1 MENLDDPF
9 AIQITISLF
18 LSLSLEENHLS
29 ISPGAYTE
37 QTYRKTFSLSD
48 LDLYFVISLLF
59 CFHMSKKMTMMM
71 SILPGEGYAAFWAF
85 NVMLRYHNLGQH
97 PSHSLI
103 FLQNTMTKNH
113 HD

>member
-59 CFHMSKKMTMMM
+59 FFHMS
-71 SILPGEGYAAFWAF
+71 
-85 NVMLRYHNLGQH
+85 
-97 PSHSLI
+97 
-103 FLQNTMTKNH
+103 
-113 HD
+113 

>member
-37 QTYRKTFSLSD
+37 QTYRKTFSLSN
-48 LDLYFVISLLF
+48 LDLYFVISLF
-59 CFHMSKKMTMMM
+59 FATIRRKDD
-71 SILPGEGYAAFWAF
+71 
-85 NVMLRYHNLGQH
+85 
-97 PSHSLI
+97 
-103 FLQNTMTKNH
+103 
-113 HD
+113 HDDVDIAR

>member
-48 LDLYFVISLLF
+48 LDLYFVISLF
-59 CFHMSKKMTMMM
+59 FA
-71 SILPGEGYAAFWAF
+71 SICRENDQDDVDIA
-85 NVMLRYHNLGQH
+85 R
-97 PSHSLI
+97 
-103 FLQNTMTKNH
+103 
-113 HD
+113 

>member
-37 QTYRKTFSLSD
+37 QQTYRETFSLSD

-59 CFHMSKKMTMMM
+59 CF
-71 SILPGEGYAAFWAF
+71 
-85 NVMLRYHNLGQH
+85 
-97 PSHSLI
+97 
-103 FLQNTMTKNH
+103 NTSRR
-113 HD
+113 

>member
-48 LDLYFVISLLF
+48 LDLYFVDF
-59 CFHMSKKMTMMM
+59 PFYFA
-71 SILPGEGYAAFWAF
+71 SICREDD
-85 NVMLRYHNLGQH
+85 
-97 PSHSLI
+97 
-103 FLQNTMTKNH
+103 
-113 HD
+113 HDDVDIDR

>member
-48 LDLYFVISLLF
+48 LDLYFVISFLF
-59 CFHMSKKMTMMM
+59 CFHLSTMTMMM
-71 SILPGEGYAAFWAF
+71 SILPGEGYAAFSI
-85 NVMLRYHNLGQH
+85 MIRYYNLGQH
-97 PSHSLI
+97 PSHSFI